1 MRYYEKHGLL
11 DIKRENNRYPIYDD
25 SDEQQLKLISLM
37 KYAAF
42 PFKKSMSYYL

>member
-1 MRYYEKHGLL
+1 MRYYAKHGLL
-11 DIKRENNRYPIYDD
+11 DIKRENNRYRIYDD
-25 SDEQQLKLISLM
+25 SEEQQLKLILLM